1 MSKVAYLPERDIDK
15 YVGLEEVTALESV
28 SDVATLIEVFEETV
42 RDVALNK
49 IKSVVRDSENY
60 FYMVIS
66 DSEYEFDLFDFICRT
81 FNNEISISSINARYL
96 FPSRLSRGIY
106 EGVVDEEDDDD
117 VATSYLDED
126 DLDLPSEVEY
136 ELYYAKTGVT
146 LKVGSKG
153 VIIGRS
159 PKKVDFLI
167 RGNNNIGRVHCNLYV
182 NKGSLMVHDFD
193 SLNGTFVNNSKVH
206 SSEDVKLVEGDIL
219 ILADEEFR
227 VI

>member
-15 YVGLEEVTALESV
+15 YVGLQEVTVLESV
-28 SDVATLIEVFEETV
+28 SDVATLLEVFEETV
-42 RDVALNK
+42 KDVALNK
-49 IKSVVRDSENY
+49 IKSVVKDSENY
-60 FYMVIS
+60 FYIVVS
-66 DSEYEFDLFDFICRT
+66 DSKYDFDLFDFICRT
-81 FNNEISISSINARYL
+81 FNEEISISSVNARYL
-96 FPSRLSRGIY
+96 FPKRLSRGIY
-106 EGVVDEEDDDD
+106 EGIVEEDDEDI
-117 VATSYLDED
+117 ATSYLDEE
-126 DLDLPSEVEY
+126 DLGISSEVEY
-136 ELYYAKTGVT
+136 ELYYPRTGVT

-182 NKGSLMVHDFD
+182 NKGNLMVHDFD

-206 SSEDVKLVEGDIL
+206 STEDVKLVEGDIL